1 MSENSVANQGAS
13 LWLLSRSGPMA
24 GTRFPIS
31 DGATRLG
38 RAPDNHVV
46 VQGEDAST
54 VSLYHLE
61 IKIDKGSCRVRDLDS
76 TNGTFVN
83 QERVTET
90 EVTLPAVIRLG
101 TQGPEFTLVQEDLAS
116 ERLDRT
122 IEAPYTELATLA
134 AIGAA
139 ESPYEKLLSSA
150 VARARRLR
158 HHGVGGETMTIMRAM
173 VDQAVEQM
181 HRRVNRRFRIVG
193 YSLLTALVAVSL
205 FAVLKITALRR
216 EKRAIDAHIQ
226 QIDAELQKAGAGM
239 ATDQLLSQLGNY
251 SQEGESLRRNLLFR
265 LGVPG
270 DGDFVTRELRDVMA
284 EFGAEVYSIPSDFI
298 DRVNHYIDQDCGAD
312 RPVIAHALIQ
322 ARGQLQT
329 IQQILRKQELPVD
342 LAYIPLVESSLDAN
356 KASQAGAVGPWQFTA
371 PTARAYGLRVDAQVD
386 ERKNLV
392 KSTYATCKYLRD
404 LILDFGTGSSV
415 MLALAAYDS
424 GTSTVKQAVSKT
436 VRDPIKQ
443 RNFWY
448 LYRSKALP
456 SETREYVPRV
466 FAAILIGR
474 DPSHFGF

>member
-1 MSENSVANQGAS
+1 
-13 LWLLSRSGPMA
+13 MA
-24 GTRFPIS
+24 GTRFKIS
-31 DGATRLG
+31 DGTTRLG
-38 RAPDNHVV
+38 RAPDNQVV
-46 VQGEDAST
+46 VKGEDAST
-54 VSLYHLE
+54 VSLYHAE
-61 IKIDKGSCRVRDLDS
+61 IMIDSGACHVRDLGS

-83 QERVTET
+83 RERVTEA

-101 TQGPEFTLVQEDLAS
+101 TQGPEFTLVEEDIVPTG
-116 ERLDRT
+116 LDRT
-122 IEAPYTELATLA
+122 VEVPHAELAGLA

-158 HHGVGGETMTIMRAM
+158 LHGVGGETMNIMRDM
-173 VDQAVEQM
+173 VDQAVAQM
-181 HRRVNRRFRIVG
+181 HRRTHRRFRIIG

-216 EKRAIDAHIQ
+216 EKRAIDAHIK
-226 QIDAELQKAGAGM
+226 QIDAKLQEAGGGM
-239 ATDQLLSQLGNY
+239 DTDQLLSQLGSY
-251 SQEGESLRRNLLFR
+251 SQEGESLRRSLLFR

-270 DGDFVTRELRDVMA
+270 DADFVTRELRDVMA
-284 EFGAEVYSIPSDFI
+284 EFGAEVYSIPPDFI
-298 DRVNHYIDQDCGAD
+298 DRVNHYIAQDQGPD

-322 ARGQLQT
+322 ARGQLRT
-329 IQQILRKQELPVD
+329 IQQILRKQELPAD
-342 LAYIPLVESSLDAN
+342 LAYIPLVESSLEPN

-371 PTARAYGLRVDAQVD
+371 STARAFGLRVDGQVD
-386 ERKNLV
+386 ERKDLV

-424 GTSTVKQAVSKT
+424 GTSTVKAAVTKT

-456 SETREYVPRV
+456 RETREYVPRV

-474 DPSHFGF
+474 NPSHFGF